1 MPVQVIEAI
10 PQYSTAPDA
19 PPRKLRA
26 CAYARISLDED
37 GNNGSIANQI
47 AYFTDYL
54 ENNPDFSE
62 THVYYDDGISGT
74 STRNRHGFNQMMRDV
89 EADMWDVIYTKSI
102 SRYSRNILVTLSSLK
117 TCEDHNCRVFFQK
130 ESLWSDDP
138 QTTLLL
144 RILSS
149 LAEAESSSIAANVQ
163 LGIRFAF
170 QQGKPMINC
179 NHFLGYDKDPI
190 THKLVINPSEA
201 HTVRYIFR
209 AFLEGF
215 TPHEIAKRLREAGVP
230 SGAGRCVWPVD
241 SIRYILS
248 NEKYVGDLLMQKTY
262 CKSFLTHRVV
272 KNDGKLPQYFVEDN
286 HDPVVPRTVFNL
298 TQSEI
303 VRRGR
308 EVGHPGQR
316 KYPLSGKVICGCCG
330 SEYKRFAG
338 ARLMPT
344 VPAALALPA
353 ASDDPATEANTL
365 PAVALPAPD
374 TSYPA
379 APGEMECAGNG
390 GAAETVAASTSGKD
404 GVAVW
409 KCKARF
415 SKKDAASAY
424 ARLFPDRVMA
434 DADAHSAGQG
444 GDAAAAPRVDDRV
457 EPAAHQDGLTWRCNG
472 AIIDE
477 HTLQMAVDR
486 ALALLPRE
494 IDNIKLIRE
503 ECLRVSTPSSSAGVN
518 ANRGEGEQS
527 GQESGQD
534 GEAERRASAQLLL
547 LHIDTALSFL
557 HGNSSSSGAGAG
569 SGGAGAGSSRDA
581 LPCTTFQQF
590 VERSASIPPAVE
602 SNDGGSGS
610 GGNAEAIDLLI
621 EKVVI
626 DGEKIRV
633 VFKAG
638 VEV

>member
-47 AYFTDYL
+47 AYFTDFL
-54 ENNPDFSE
+54 ENNPDFS
-62 THVYYDDGISGT
+62 TTRVYYDDGISGT

-130 ESLWSDDP
+130 ESVWSDDP

-149 LAEAESSSIAANVQ
+149 MAEAESSSLSGNVQ
-163 LGIRFAF
+163 MGIRYGF

-179 NHFLGYDKDPI
+179 NHFLGYDKDKN
-190 THKLVINPSEA
+190 TGKLVINPEEA
-201 HTVRYIFR
+201 RVVRFIYR

-215 TPHEIAKRLREAGVP
+215 TPHEIAKRLREAHVP
-230 SGAGRCVWPVD
+230 SGAGKSIWPVD

-262 CKSFLTHRVV
+262 CKSFLTHKMV
-272 KNDGKLPQYFVEDN
+272 KNEGKLPQYFVEDN

-308 EVGHPGQR
+308 EAGHPGQR
-316 KYPLSGKVICGCCG
+316 KYPLSGKVVCGCCG

-344 VPAALALPA
+344 APAAALALPA
-353 ASDDPATEANTL
+353 ASDDPTTETNTL
-365 PAVALPAPD
+365 PAVALPA
-374 TSYPA
+374 
-379 APGEMECAGNG
+379 APGEMECVGNG
-390 GAAETVAASTSGKD
+390 VAETSVAETVAASTSGKD

-477 HTLQMAVDR
+477 HTLQLAVDR
-486 ALALLPRE
+486 ALSLLPRE
-494 IDNIKLIRE
+494 EANIRLIKE
-503 ECLRVSTPSSSAGVN
+503 ECLRVASQANPSTQTPTCDAH
-518 ANRGEGEQS
+518 S
-527 GQESGQD
+527 GQESV
-534 GEAERRASAQLLL
+534 ASAQLLL

-557 HGNSSSSGAGAG
+557 HAEG
-569 SGGAGAGSSRDA
+569 SGGAGGAEKADA
-581 LPCTTFQQF
+581 LPCATFQQF
-590 VERSASIPPAVE
+590 VERSKPVLSSTVE
-602 SNDGGSGS
+602 SSGK
-610 GGNAEAIDLLI
+610 GDAEAIDLLI
-621 EKVVI
+621 DRVII
-626 DGEKIRV
+626 DGDQIRV